1 MKHLLT
7 SCAALLLLSAGAG
20 AQGGTLSEER
30 TDTDLF
36 NRTVVFSQEDTTI
49 LGMDIYMPSDNA
61 ARHKCV
67 IFAYGGGFMENNQ
80 RSAST
85 QHFCRRLADDGYV
98 SIAVDYRLG
107 LKGFK
112 AKGGPLTMIR
122 PTENSIRMAAED
134 MFKAVKCILD
144 NAEAFKVYPDS
155 LILCG
160 SSAGAITALQADY
173 ELCNRTPMT
182 ALMPADFRFAGV
194 ISFAGAIFSHE
205 GKCDYRVH
213 APAPT
218 FFLHGTADKLV
229 NYKKIQ
235 LFKLGFFGSNELVK
249 RFEKFGFPYKIMRFK
264 DEGHSVA
271 MRMMD
276 NYEDVMWFIDNMVC
290 RKRDLSV
297 DETFQDRDRKLTKW
311 DKMNSKG
318 LYMKK

>member
-1 MKHLLT
+1 MKRLISILLFFFT
-7 SCAALLLLSAGAG
+7 LTISALAQDNALREEHGAT
-20 AQGGTLSEER
+20 ALYDRS
-30 TDTDLF
+30 
-36 NRTVVFSQEDTTI
+36 VIFSNQDGVM
-49 LGMDIYMPSDNA
+49 LGMDVYMPEDLSCL
-61 ARHKCV
+61 HKCV
-67 IFAYGGGFMENNQ
+67 VFAYGGGFMDNNQ
-80 RSAST
+80 RAKGT
-85 QHFCRRLADDGYV
+85 QAFCRRLADDGFV
-98 SIAVDYRLG
+98 AIAIDYRLG

-122 PTENSIRMAAED
+122 PVDNSVRMAAED
-134 MFKAVKCILD
+134 MFKAVKCIID
-144 NAEAFKVYPDS
+144 NADALRVYPDS

-160 SSAGAITALQADY
+160 SSAGAVTALQADY

-182 ALMPADFRFAGV
+182 AQMPEDFRFAGV

-235 LFKLGFFGSNELVK
+235 LFKLGFFGSSELVK

-264 DEGHSVA
+264 EEGHSVA

-276 NYEDVMWFIDNMVC
+276 NYEDVVWFIDNMVC